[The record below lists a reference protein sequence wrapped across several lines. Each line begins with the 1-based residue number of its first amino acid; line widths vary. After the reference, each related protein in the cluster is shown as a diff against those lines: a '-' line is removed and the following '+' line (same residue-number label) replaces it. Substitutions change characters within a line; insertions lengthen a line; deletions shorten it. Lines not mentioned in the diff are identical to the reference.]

1 VPRPPA
7 APPPVVVPTPPARRN
22 SPARRVAWVWAGM
35 FVATAAAAGVD
46 YLVGG
51 LDGRP
56 ATFLLALFALSFWD
70 GLAARVWARIAEIAA
85 VVVGVAAGWL
95 AIAAVRPEGWW
106 RGEIAFG
113 LACAIVGTVHALASR
128 RRTVER

>member
-7 APPPVVVPTPPARRN
+7 APPPVVVPTSPARRN

-35 FVATAAAAGVD
+35 SVATAVAAGVD
-46 YLVGG
+46 YLAGG
-51 LDGRP
+51 LDGQP

-70 GLAARVWARIAEIAA
+70 GLAARVWTRIAEIAA

-106 RGEIAFG
+106 RSEVAFG